1 MKLNTQYV
9 SNKNTKSGTMTPNYI
24 VIHNTDNFKKGAN
37 ALAHAKA
44 QYNGNFSDMSCHW
57 YVDDGDTAYQAT
69 PHNKGAWHVGKNY
82 GGKLFGT
89 VSNNNTVGIEMCVQ
103 SGYDYEKAFQNTVE
117 LCRHLMKVLGID
129 TAHVVQHWDVCGKNC
144 PSQIR
149 KNGDWVRF
157 KKAISSSDN
166 NPVSNGTQEIG
177 KLVEDGKLGQNTVR
191 RLQQIF
197 GTPIDG
203 KISNQLSVYK
213 SICSGI
219 MPDAIEWEDV
229 KRGGSA
235 LVKAMQRAIEEKED
249 GYIGPKFIKG
259 WQRKLGTSVDGNLSN
274 PSQCIRALQH
284 WANCQ

>member
-9 SNKNTKSGTMTPNYI
+9 SNNNTKSGTMTPKYI

-44 QYNGNFSDMSCHW
+44 QYNGNFADMSCHW
-57 YVDDGDTAYQAT
+57 YVDDGDTAYQAA

-82 GGKLFGT
+82 GGKLFGAA
-89 VSNNNTVGIEMCVQ
+89 SNNNTVGIEMCVQ
-103 SGYDYEKAFQNTVE
+103 MGYNYEKTFQNTVE

-129 TAHVVQHWDVCGKNC
+129 AAHVVQHWDVCGKNC

-149 KNGDWVRF
+149 KNGDWTRF

-166 NPVSNGTQEIG
+166 PVNSTQEIG

-197 GTPIDG
+197 STPIDG
-203 KISNQLSVYK
+203 KISNQLSIYK

-219 MPDAIEWEDV
+219 MPDAIEWGTV

-235 LVKAMQRAIEEKED
+235 LVKAMQNVIKEKED

-259 WQRKLGTSVDGNLSN
+259 WQCKLGTYVDGNLSN
-274 PSQCIRALQH
+274 PSQCIRALQR
-284 WANCQ
+284 WANDQ

>member
-1 MKLNTQYV
+1 MKLNTKYV
-9 SNKNTKSGTMTPNYI
+9 SNNNTKTGTMTPKYI
-24 VIHNTDNFKKGAN
+24 VIHNTDNFSAGAN

-44 QYNGNFSDMSCHW
+44 QYSGNFSGMSCHW

-89 VSNNNTVGIEMCVQ
+89 ASNNNTVGIEMCVQ
-103 SGYDYEKAFQNTVE
+103 SGYDYEKAFQNTIE
-117 LCRHLMKVLGID
+117 LCRHLMNVLGID
-129 TAHVVQHWDVCGKNC
+129 ADHVVQHWDVCGKNC

-149 KNGDWVRF
+149 SRGDWTRF
-157 KKAISSSDN
+157 KQAITPDN
-166 NPVSNGTQEIG
+166 SVKHGNTEVG

-219 MPDAIEWEDV
+219 MPDAIEWDNV
-229 KRGGSA
+229 KRDGST
-235 LVKAMQRAIEEKED
+235 LVKAMQNVIKEKED

-259 WQRKLGTSVDGNLSN
+259 WQRKLGTYVDGNLSN
-274 PSQCIRALQH
+274 PSQCIRALQR
-284 WANCQ
+284 WANDQ

>member
-9 SNKNTKSGTMTPNYI
+9 SNNNTKTGTMVPEYI
-24 VIHNTDNFKKGAN
+24 AIHNTDNFKKGAN

-57 YVDDGDTAYQAT
+57 YVDDGDTAYQGT
-69 PHNKGAWHVGKNY
+69 PHNKGAYHVGKNY
-82 GGKLFGT
+82 GGKLFGII
-89 VSNNNTVGIEMCVQ
+89 NNRNSVGIEMCVQ

-117 LCRHLMKVLGID
+117 LCKHLMKVLGVD
-129 TAHVVQHWDVCGKNC
+129 ADHVVQHWDVCGKNC

-149 KNGDWVRF
+149 LHGDWARF
-157 KKAISSSDN
+157 KKAISSSND
-166 NPVSNGTQEIG
+166 SDSTSEIG

-219 MPDAIEWEDV
+219 MPEAIEWNDV

-235 LVKAMQRAIEEKED
+235 LVKAMQNVIKEKED

-259 WQRKLGTSVDGNLSN
+259 WQRKLGTYVDGNLSN
-274 PSQCIRALQH
+274 PSQCIRALQR
-284 WANCQ
+284 WANDQ